1 MRIRFD
7 SPFYRAWSTTADAV
21 ILSVLTLAG
30 CLPLVTAGAAL
41 VACARVAGRMVGE
54 EDPAVA
60 REWWR
65 SFRGNLVAS
74 LAWWLPVLVLAVV
87 AGGMNLW
94 LVQAGGQ
101 GTVSAELAAGLR
113 GLVGAGALL
122 VLGVLVWLV
131 PLVAF
136 FENTVARHVANAARL
151 AVGYLGRTVVCLVL
165 VLGLPALGWRGSSG
179 GLVPALVVG
188 WFLVLLGP
196 GLVAYLA
203 ALVQQ
208 PVMSALSRSAA

>member
-7 SPFYRAWSTTADAV
+7 SPFYRAWAALADTV
-21 ILSVLTLAG
+21 VLSVLTLAG
-30 CLPLVTAGAAL
+30 CLPVLTAGAAA
-41 VACARVAGRMVGE
+41 VACARVAGRMARE
-54 EDPAVA
+54 EDPAVV

-65 SFRGNLVAS
+65 SFRSNLVAS
-74 LAWWLPVLVLAVV
+74 LAWWLPVLLLTAV
-87 AGGMNLW
+87 AGAMNLW

-101 GTVSAELAAGLR
+101 GAVSPRMAASLR
-113 GLVGAGALL
+113 GLVGAGGLL

-131 PLVAF
+131 ALVAF

-151 AVGYLGRTVVCLVL
+151 AVGYLGRTVVCLVM
-165 VLGLPALGWRGSSG
+165 VLGLPALAWWAVSG
-179 GLVPALVVG
+179 GLVSALVVG

-203 ALVQQ
+203 ALVQR
-208 PVMSALSRSAA
+208 PVIDALD